1 VHDAIKAAVREFGGD
16 DVAIE
21 PLERFEFYDAS
32 REQPPVI
39 PARQHSP
46 CQEDEFIECA
56 VWIYRGSVCGC
67 SVWRGTQAV
76 RERLVAKGLPLFYL
90 YGSFCAS
97 VYLTRLVQA
106 VAALCKRES
115 WDQTGRTCCHKMR
128 CNEPTVLHCLSHPQ
142 RKAYQSLL
150 SAK

>member
-1 VHDAIKAAVREFGGD
+1 MHDAIKAAVREFGGD

-32 REQPPVI
+32 REQPPVT

-76 RERLVAKGLPLFYL
+76 RERLVAKGLPLFL
-90 YGSFCAS
+90 SVWLFLCVCLPHSLSPGCCCA
-97 VYLTRLVQA
+97 VQKG
-106 VAALCKRES
+106 VVGPDGK
-115 WDQTGRTCCHKMR
+115 D
-128 CNEPTVLHCLSHPQ
+128 
-142 RKAYQSLL
+142 LL
-150 SAK
+150 P